1 MSLLVLFVE
10 VDDFHQVFEAQLA
23 KQHLSSRKYGPAA
36 SRSNSEIM
44 TIVIHFH
51 QIGYRDFKHYYL
63 NHVCKH
69 LRAEFPALVSVVRCT
84 GNICAGTLP
93 FALHE
98 VVKSQRLRRGDIAVV
113 TAVGAGLPWGRLR
126 CVTDT

>member
-1 MSLLVLFVE
+1 MSLLALFVE

-69 LRAEFPALVSVVRCT
+69 LRAEFPALVSYKRFVELMSGVL
-84 GNICAGTLP
+84 LP
-93 FALHE
+93 L
-98 VVKSQRLRRGDIAVV
+98 IAYLQSRYGIV
-113 TAVGAGLPWGRLR
+113 
-126 CVTDT
+126 

>member
-1 MSLLVLFVE
+1 MVMNGKAIFHAADRHMVTSTEDVLKQAGLGVE
-10 VDDFHQVFEAQLA
+10 DVDCWIPHQANQRIIDATSQQLG
-23 KQHLSSRKYGPAA
+23 LTPER
-36 SRSNSEIM
+36 
-44 TIVIHFH
+44 V
-51 QIGYRDFKHYYL
+51 
-63 NHVCKH
+63 
-69 LRAEFPALVSVVRCT
+69 VSVVRCT